1 MDKLIRAG
9 KFVRLLDEQNNL
21 SISNLTVIIMMAK
34 ILTTPALSMVDIASA
49 MVGLLPYTV
58 KKFKGRSL

>member
-9 KFVRLLDEQNNL
+9 KFFRLLDEQCNL
-21 SISNLTVIIMMAK
+21 SISNLTVIIMMTK
-34 ILTTPALSMVDIASA
+34 VVTTPALNMVDIASA
-49 MVGLLPYTV
+49 MVALLPYTV